1 MSNLRSNPKT
11 KSSGAGSIGST
22 FYQLQVVVLVGIVLA
37 TLFTALPPAGLAN
50 SGLAG
55 KPPSASIP
63 AADTQTGD
71 QPAPTE
77 RARSAIGIVA
87 GHWGNDSGAVC
98 PDGLTEL
105 DINLNIATLVQQ
117 KLTALNFEV
126 DLLKEFDPGLSG
138 YQALALISIHA
149 DSCEY
154 INDLATGF
162 KVSAAQVSFQP
173 EKAARLTACLRT
185 RYAQR
190 TNLPFHAGS
199 ITADMSDY
207 HAFDEINSETT
218 AAIIETGFLN
228 LDRQI
233 LTQQPDLV
241 AQGIV
246 DGIICYIYNED
257 LSTPSQP

>member
-1 MSNLRSNPKT
+1 MSNLRSKPNSKP
-11 KSSGAGSIGST
+11 SGAGSISST
-22 FYQLQVVVLVGIVLA
+22 LFQLQVVVLVGIVLA

-55 KPPSASIP
+55 KPPSASLP
-63 AADTQTGD
+63 AAGTQSAA
-71 QPAPTE
+71 QPAATE
-77 RARSAIGIVA
+77 RARQAIGIVA

-105 DINLNIATLVQQ
+105 DTNLNIATLVQQ

-126 DLLKEFDPGLSG
+126 DLLKEFDPKLSD
-138 YQALALISIHA
+138 YKALALISIHA
-149 DSCEY
+149 DSCDY

-190 TNLPFHAGS
+190 TNLPFHTGS

-207 HAFDEINSETT
+207 HAFAEINSETT
-218 AAIIETGFLN
+218 AAIIEAGFLN

-233 LTQQPDLV
+233 LTQQPDLI

-246 DGIICYIYNED
+246 DGLICYIYNED
-257 LSTPSQP
+257 ISTAPQP